1 LASTPGNIRQTAP
14 RLAPFCQIAATE
26 KLDRLAKRPYAR
38 RVFRPCIDLHEGRV
52 KQIVGSS
59 IDDARPG
66 ALRTNFVSE
75 KPPAW
80 YAELYCR
87 NNLRGGHV
95 IKLGQG
101 NDDAA
106 REALATWPGGLQV
119 GGGITANNAAEWI
132 DAGAS
137 HVIVTSWLFR
147 DGKLDEDRLKQ
158 LGQAVGQARLVLDLS
173 CRRRG
178 DEHFVVTDRWQTFT
192 ELRVNADTLGGLG
205 KRCDEFLIH
214 GVDVE
219 GLAQGIDET
228 LVRLIAGHSPIPA
241 TYAGGARSMDDL
253 RRVTELGQRRVHLT
267 IGSALDIFGGD
278 GVRYEDAVAFN
289 QEQTDS

>member
-1 LASTPGNIRQTAP
+1 MPP
-14 RLAPFCQIAATE
+14 P

-80 YAELYCR
+80 YAELYR
-87 NNLRGGHV
+87 RDNLRGGHV

-106 REALATWPGGLQV
+106 REALAAWPGGLQV
-119 GGGITANNAAEWI
+119 GGGVTADNAAEWI

-192 ELRVNADTLGGLG
+192 ELRVNADTLGSLA
-205 KRCDEFLIH
+205 KWCDEFLIH

-241 TYAGGARSMDDL
+241 TYAGGARSIDDL

-289 QEQTDS
+289 QEQADS

>member
-1 LASTPGNIRQTAP
+1 M
-14 RLAPFCQIAATE
+14 
-26 KLDRLAKRPYAR
+26 
-38 RVFRPCIDLHEGRV
+38 FRPCIDLHEGRV

-80 YAELYCR
+80 YAELYR
-87 NNLRGGHV
+87 RDNLRGGHV

-106 REALATWPGGLQV
+106 REVLAAWPGGLQI
-119 GGGITANNAAEWI
+119 GGGVTADNAAEWI

-137 HVIVTSWLFR
+137 HVIVTSWLFQE
-147 DGKLDEDRLKQ
+147 GQLDEDRLER
-158 LGQAVGQARLVLDLS
+158 LDQAVGQARLVLDLS

-178 DEHFVVTDRWQTFT
+178 DDYFVVTDRWQTFT
-192 ELRVNADTLGGLG
+192 ELRLNAETLGGLATQ
-205 KRCDEFLIH
+205 CAEFLVH

-219 GLAQGIDET
+219 GLGQGIDEA
-228 LVRLIAGHSPIPA
+228 LVQLIAGHSPIPA

-253 RRVTELGQRRVHLT
+253 RRVTELGQGRVHLT
-267 IGSALDIFGGD
+267 IGSALDIFGGN
-278 GVRYEDAVAFN
+278 GVCYEDVVAFN
-289 QEQTDS
+289 RKQGKD

>member
-1 LASTPGNIRQTAP
+1 M
-14 RLAPFCQIAATE
+14 
-26 KLDRLAKRPYAR
+26 
-38 RVFRPCIDLHEGRV
+38 

-59 IDDARPG
+59 IDVARPG

-80 YAELYCR
+80 YAELYR
-87 NNLRGGHV
+87 RDNQRGGHV

-106 REALATWPGGLQV
+106 REALAAGPGGRQI
-119 GGGITANNAAEWI
+119 GGGGTADNAAEWI

-147 DGKLDEDRLKQ
+147 DGKFDEDRLTQ
-158 LGQAVGQARLVLDLS
+158 LDLAVGHARLELGLR

-178 DEHFVVTDRWQTFT
+178 DEYFVVTDRWQTFT
-192 ELRVNADTLGGLG
+192 ELRVNADTLGSLA

-214 GVDVE
+214 GVDDE
-219 GLAQGIDET
+219 GLGQGIDET
-228 LVRLIAGHSPIPA
+228 LVRLIARHLPIPA

-253 RRVTELGQRRVHLT
+253 RQVTELGQGRVNLT

-278 GVRYEDAVAFN
+278 GVHYEDAVAFN
-289 QEQTDS
+289 LEQADS